1 MAFEKSVLVPLGGD
15 ETFALITEPARLRRW
30 QAVTARVDLRA
41 GGSWRWTV
49 IPGNSAAG
57 TVTELEPG
65 RRVVFSWGWEG
76 SAELPPGASTVTI
89 TLEPGDGGTTVRL
102 VHDGLAGEQAASHAE
117 GWDHYLARLAAAGAS
132 GDAGP
137 DSWIDGLQDLTR
149 LQAAAGAL
157 ATCQR
162 VLRGAA
168 SAGDPQ
174 VLSCP
179 GLTVTGLAGHLLS
192 SVTYLG
198 GAAGAQLPD
207 PASGPGLTPET
218 AEARIADAAQAA
230 LEAWDR
236 RGLDGTVT
244 TGGFEMPAPMAVGI
258 LGIEFLVH
266 AWDFAQ
272 ATGQQVTAPDQVT
285 RHIMD
290 AAQQI
295 ITPQSRGGGQF
306 ADPTAAGPDAGLLD
320 RLIAFTGRAVHARP

>member
-1 MAFEKSVLVPLGGD
+1 MTAFEKSVHVPLGSD

-41 GGSWRWTV
+41 GGDWRWTI
-49 IPGNSAAG
+49 IPGSSAAG
-57 TVTELEPG
+57 TITEVEPG

-76 SAELPPGASTVTI
+76 SADLPPGASTVTI
-89 TLEPGDGGTTVRL
+89 TLEPGDGGTIVRL
-102 VHDGLAGEQAASHAE
+102 VHDGLTGEQAASHAE
-117 GWDHYLARLAAAGAS
+117 GWHHYLARLTEAGAS

-137 DSWIDGLQDLTR
+137 DSWIDGLKDLTP
-149 LQAAAGAL
+149 LQATEGAL
-157 ATCQR
+157 AACQR

-168 SAGDPQ
+168 VAGDPQ
-174 VLSCP
+174 VASCP
-179 GLTVTGLAGHLLS
+179 GLTVTGLAGHLLG
-192 SVTYLG
+192 SVTAIG

-207 PASGPGLTPET
+207 PAEGPGLTPAT
-218 AEARIADAAQAA
+218 AEARIADAAQVA

-244 TGGFEMPAPMAVGI
+244 AGGSEMPAPVAIGI

-272 ATGQQVTAPDQVT
+272 ATGQQVAVPDQVT
-285 RHIMD
+285 QHITD

-295 ITPQSRGGGQF
+295 ITPPGRAGMF
-306 ADPTAAGPDAGLLD
+306 ADPVQAGPDAGLLD
-320 RLIAFTGRAVHARP
+320 RLIAFTGRAV

>member
-57 TVTELEPG
+57 TVTEMEPG

-76 SAELPPGASTVTI
+76 SEELPPGASTVTI
-89 TLEPGDGGTTVRL
+89 TLEPGDGGTIVRL
-102 VHDGLAGEQAASHAE
+102 VHAGLSDEQAASHAQ
-117 GWDHYLARLAAAGAS
+117 GWDHYLARLTAAGAS

-137 DSWIDGLQDLTR
+137 DTWTDGLKDLTP
-149 LQAAAGAL
+149 LQAAEGAL
-157 ATCQR
+157 AVCQR

-174 VLSCP
+174 VGSCP
-179 GLTVTGLAGHLLS
+179 GLTVTGLAGHLLG
-192 SVTYLG
+192 SVTGLG
-198 GAAGAQLPD
+198 GAAGAQFPD
-207 PASGPGLTPET
+207 PAGGPDLTPATVEP
-218 AEARIADAAQAA
+218 RIADAAQAA

-244 TGGFEMPAPMAVGI
+244 AGGSEIPAPVAVGI

-272 ATGQQVTAPDQVT
+272 ATGQQITVPDQVT
-285 RHIMD
+285 QQITD
-290 AAQQI
+290 AAQLI
-295 ITPQSRGGGQF
+295 ITPQLRVGRF
-306 ADPTAAGPDAGLLD
+306 ADATQAGPDAGLLD
-320 RLIAFTGRAVHARP
+320 RLIAFTGRALQARP